1 MANLCPIEN
10 PQNPCRNLWL
20 VSFRPDF
27 VLTIIRNRSKTTYSC
42 DKNSAAISLT
52 KRKRAQQ
59 RAKRW
64 RKSTMHPLQQLM
76 NQINQILAALLAI
89 WLKLRNTRQA
99 KGLTIEEAAELIGVA
114 PGTYSRWERLR
125 RKPHP

>member
-1 MANLCPIEN
+1 
-10 PQNPCRNLWL
+10 
-20 VSFRPDF
+20 
-27 VLTIIRNRSKTTYSC
+27 
-42 DKNSAAISLT
+42 
-52 KRKRAQQ
+52 
-59 RAKRW
+59 
-64 RKSTMHPLQQLM
+64 MHPLQQLM

-125 RKPHP
+125 RKPHPPHQLLLLQTFGRDIEEVDESVPDELLAPSYWN

>member
-1 MANLCPIEN
+1 
-10 PQNPCRNLWL
+10 
-20 VSFRPDF
+20 
-27 VLTIIRNRSKTTYSC
+27 
-42 DKNSAAISLT
+42 
-52 KRKRAQQ
+52 
-59 RAKRW
+59 
-64 RKSTMHPLQQLM
+64 MHPLQQLM

-125 RKPHP
+125 QRPHPSHRLLLLQTFGPDIEAEEDRRARYWRFEEGEMEDEAVPDEWLAPSYWN